1 MKQQWRKWQT
11 TNKVKSKTLHKELP
25 LFTLSLLLCVW
36 LLEARPGNPARLA
49 PSSPRCSCSCFC
61 RMPDAKG
68 NKNTSTNTAESR
80 FWIGNWSSKTKKVS
94 MHISGYHERELLIA
108 LVLRWRLWGL
118 GLLPVTKQW
127 SAQWGEAPGRSI
139 ACWRGAYA
147 DSRLSS
153 REGSI
158 GPIWHLEVDQ
168 ILIWIQV
175 PARFRSK
182 FRKCALIVGAMSEM
196 KPASSWKGHCTW

>member
-1 MKQQWRKWQT
+1 MKQQ
-11 TNKVKSKTLHKELP
+11 
-25 LFTLSLLLCVW
+25 
-36 LLEARPGNPARLA
+36 
-49 PSSPRCSCSCFC
+49 
-61 RMPDAKG
+61 D
-68 NKNTSTNTAESR
+68 
-80 FWIGNWSSKTKKVS
+80 KKVS

-158 GPIWHLEVDQ
+158 GPIWLSGRSQSIRYWSKFKSLE
-168 ILIWIQV
+168 IQRAKK

-182 FRKCALIVGAMSEM
+182 FRKCALWSYVRDEASIKLERPLHLIVVTKERQNM
-196 KPASSWKGHCTW
+196 KHKKNASFIFRGHRKTINSTWVYDWQYMQ